1 MRAQFFC
8 PKICGDNDPQLIEG
22 DEFKMIIGV
31 PEFEEEDAGQ
41 GSPITP
47 EKTPVETP
55 VKTPDLILKTLKNRP
70 ELTQAEVSQ
79 IIGKSTSAVERACV
93 KLVKEGKL
101 RYVGPKKGGHWE
113 VML

>member
-1 MRAQFFC
+1 
-8 PKICGDNDPQLIEG
+8 
-22 DEFKMIIGV
+22 MIISV
-31 PEFEEEDAGQ
+31 PEFEEQGAEK
-41 GSPITP
+41 GSPIEPVETP
-47 EKTPVETP
+47 VETLVETP
-55 VKTPDLILKTLKNRP
+55 VKTPGLILKTLKNRP
-70 ELTQAEVSQ
+70 ELTQAEVAQ